1 MTIPE
6 VKQVLRAAR
15 EAGLEY
21 KRRKAKAAMYTGRL
35 EAGKSVRYSDSGK
48 CEHNSNTVEI
58 NLCTAADY
66 ETESD
71 EAAKALT
78 EPYIK
83 AGRLIYLV
91 RDNKQR
97 EILNDYYLL
106 CRTWQEIADKQNCSR
121 QWIYKL
127 HGYALK
133 KISEST

>member
-1 MTIPE
+1 MTISE
-6 VKQVLRAAR
+6 IKQILRAAR
-15 EAGLEY
+15 AAGLDY
-21 KRRKAKAAMYTGRL
+21 KHKKAEADRYIQKLASGRT
-35 EAGKSVRYSDSGK
+35 VRYKNSIYERSG
-48 CEHNSNTVEI
+48 NTVEI
-58 NLCTAADY
+58 NLCIAADCTA
-66 ETESD
+66 EA
-71 EAAKALT
+71 EAAGKALT